1 MSLFVLASASP
12 RRRHLLSMVGFRF
25 DVDPSDIDETFEPMD
40 PRAQAIRLAALK
52 AADVSER
59 HPGQWVLAAD
69 TIVVLGEVQLA
80 KPVDAAEARGMLRRL
95 SGHTHEVVTG
105 VSLRK
110 DASCYDF
117 ATTTRVTFADLD
129 DAEIDA
135 YVATGSP
142 LDKAGAYGIQDDL
155 GALFIE
161 RIDGCYYNVVGLP
174 LRNLYAMMKQ
184 VAPELIPFGILNG
197 QF

>member
-25 DVDPSDIDETFEPMD
+25 YVDPSDIDEPFEPMD

-59 HPGQWVLAAD
+59 HPGRWVLAAD

-80 KPVDAAEARGMLRRL
+80 KPVDAAEARGILRRL

-110 DASCYDF
+110 DASCFDF

>member
-1 MSLFVLASASP
+1 MTSFVLASASP
-12 RRRHLLSMVGFRF
+12 RRRHLLSMAGFRF
-25 DVDPSDIDETFEPMD
+25 DVDPSAVDETFEAMD
-40 PRAQAIRLAALK
+40 PEAQAIRLAALK
-52 AADVSER
+52 AADVATR
-59 HPGQWVLAAD
+59 HAGRWVLAAD
-69 TIVVLGEVQLA
+69 TIVVFDEVQLA
-80 KPVDAAEARGMLRRL
+80 KPVDEADAFRMLRRL
-95 SGHTHEVVTG
+95 SGRTHTVVTG

-110 DASCYDF
+110 DGESHDF

-142 LDKAGAYGIQDDL
+142 MDKAGAYGIQDDL
-155 GALFIE
+155 GALLID

-174 LRNLYAMMKQ
+174 LRNLYARMKQ
-184 VAPELIPFGILNG
+184 VAPELIPFQLLNS

>member
-1 MSLFVLASASP
+1 MTSFVLASASP
-12 RRRHLLSMVGFRF
+12 RRRHLLSMAGFRF
-25 DVDPSDIDETFEPMD
+25 DVDPSEVDETFEAMD

-52 AADVSER
+52 AADVSKR
-59 HPGQWVLAAD
+59 HPGRWVIAAD
-69 TIVVLGEVQLA
+69 TIVVFGDEQLA
-80 KPVDAAEARGMLRRL
+80 KPLDETDARRMLRRL

-105 VSLRK
+105 VTLRK
-110 DASCYDF
+110 DTLSHEF

-129 DAEIDA
+129 DVEIDA

-142 LDKAGAYGIQDDL
+142 MDKAGAYGIQDDL

-174 LRNLYAMMKQ
+174 LHPVYAMMKQ

>member
-1 MSLFVLASASP
+1 MTSFALASASP

-25 DVDPSDIDETFEPMD
+25 EVDPSDVDETFETMD
-40 PRAQAIRLAALK
+40 PRSQAIRLAALK
-52 AADVSER
+52 AADVGAR
-59 HPGQWVLAAD
+59 HPGRWILAAD
-69 TIVVLGEVQLA
+69 TIVVFGDEQLA
-80 KPVDAAEARGMLRRL
+80 KPLDEADAVRMLRRL

-110 DASCYDF
+110 DGIAHDF
-117 ATTTRVTFADLD
+117 AVTTLVTFADLS
-129 DAEIDA
+129 DAEIEA

-142 LDKAGAYGIQDDL
+142 MDKAGAYGIQDDL

-174 LRNLYAMMKQ
+174 LRQVYATMKR
-184 VAPELIPFGILNG
+184 VAPELIPFKILNW
-197 QF
+197 QL

>member
-1 MSLFVLASASP
+1 MTSFVLASASP
-12 RRRHLLSMVGFRF
+12 RRRHLLSMAGFRF
-25 DVDPSDIDETFEPMD
+25 DVDPSEVDETFEAMD

-52 AADVSER
+52 AADVSKR
-59 HPGQWVLAAD
+59 HPGRWVIAAD
-69 TIVVLGEVQLA
+69 TIVVFGDEQLA
-80 KPVDAAEARGMLRRL
+80 KPLDETDARRMLRRL

-110 DASCYDF
+110 DTLSHEF

-129 DAEIDA
+129 DVEIDA

-142 LDKAGAYGIQDDL
+142 MDKAGAYGIQDDL

-174 LRNLYAMMKQ
+174 LHPVYAMMKQ